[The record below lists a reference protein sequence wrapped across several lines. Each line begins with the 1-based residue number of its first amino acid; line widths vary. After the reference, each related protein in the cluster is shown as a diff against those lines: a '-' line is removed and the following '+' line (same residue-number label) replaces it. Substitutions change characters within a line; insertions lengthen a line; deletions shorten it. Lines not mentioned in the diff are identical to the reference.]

1 MVPVCPVAISRL
13 PRRGGATGR
22 TVSAVTLDN
31 PSSTLFRCIRDVAEY
46 ADTEG
51 WDQPPQLFA
60 LVPTADLVAA
70 EPSLEEQLTDGA
82 ALTPIAQ
89 EPLPDDL
96 RSDSM
101 ALDEFLATTSWPA
114 AVQGVVLVQQIVVLP
129 PAAEQTLDDAIAPL
143 LADRDAAD
151 RAGRDAA
158 QSHPER
164 RDARLYAGAL
174 RDGVTLCL
182 LQLRPDEDD
191 AFPEMDL
198 RTAPNLAP
206 NLVEALR
213 HTLENEPD

>member
-1 MVPVCPVAISRL
+1 MAPVC
-13 PRRGGATGR
+13 RGGDAGAHGGR
-22 TVSAVTLDN
+22 TVSAVTVDN
-31 PSSTLFRCIRDVAEY
+31 PSSALYRCIRDVAEF

-70 EPSLEEQLTDGA
+70 EPTLEDQLDDGA

-96 RSDSM
+96 TGDSM
-101 ALDEFLATTSWPA
+101 ALDEFLATTSWPP
-114 AVQGVVLVQQIVVLP
+114 AVEGVVLVQQIVVLP
-129 PAAEQTLDDAIAPL
+129 PTAERTLDEAIAPL

-158 QSHPER
+158 QTHPER
-164 RDARLYAGAL
+164 RDARLYAGVL
-174 RDGVTLCL
+174 RDGVSLCL
-182 LQLRPDEDD
+182 LQLRPEEDE
-191 AFPEMDL
+191 AFPELDL

-206 NLVEALR
+206 NLVDALR

>member
-1 MVPVCPVAISRL
+1 MAPVC
-13 PRRGGATGR
+13 RGGEAGARRGR
-22 TVSAVTLDN
+22 TVSAVTVDN
-31 PSSTLFRCIRDVAEY
+31 PSSALYRCIRDVAEF

-70 EPSLEEQLTDGA
+70 EPTLEEQLDDEA

-96 RSDSM
+96 SGNSI
-101 ALDEFLATTSWPA
+101 ALDEFLATTSWPP
-114 AVQGVVLVQQIVVLP
+114 AVEGVVLVQQIVVLP
-129 PAAEQTLDDAIAPL
+129 PTAEHALDEAIAPL

-158 QSHPER
+158 QTHPER
-164 RDARLYAGAL
+164 RDARLYAGVL
-174 RDGVTLCL
+174 RDGVSLCL
-182 LQLRPDEDD
+182 LQLRPEEDE
-191 AFPEMDL
+191 AFPDLDL

-206 NLVEALR
+206 NLIDALR

>member
-1 MVPVCPVAISRL
+1 V
-13 PRRGGATGR
+13 
-22 TVSAVTLDN
+22 DN
-31 PSSTLFRCIRDVAEY
+31 PSSALYRCIRDVAEF

-70 EPSLEEQLTDGA
+70 EPTLEDQLDDGA

-96 RSDSM
+96 SGDSM
-101 ALDEFLATTSWPA
+101 ALDEFLATTSWPP
-114 AVQGVVLVQQIVVLP
+114 AVEGVVLVQQIVVLP
-129 PAAEQTLDDAIAPL
+129 PNAEHTLDEAIAPL

-158 QSHPER
+158 QTHPER
-164 RDARLYAGAL
+164 RDARLYAGVL
-174 RDGVTLCL
+174 RDGVSLCL
-182 LQLRPDEDD
+182 LQLRPEEDE
-191 AFPEMDL
+191 AFPDLDL

-206 NLVEALR
+206 NLIEALR

>member
-1 MVPVCPVAISRL
+1 M
-13 PRRGGATGR
+13 
-22 TVSAVTLDN
+22 SAVTVDN
-31 PSSTLFRCIRDVAEY
+31 PSSALYRCIRDVAEF
-46 ADTEG
+46 ADAEG

-70 EPSLEEQLTDGA
+70 EPTLEDQLDDGA

-96 RSDSM
+96 SGDPM
-101 ALDEFLATTSWPA
+101 ALDEFLATTSWPP
-114 AVQGVVLVQQIVVLP
+114 AVEGVVLVQQIVVLP
-129 PAAEQTLDDAIAPL
+129 PNAEHTLDEAIAPL

-158 QSHPER
+158 QTHPER
-164 RDARLYAGAL
+164 RDARLYAGVL
-174 RDGVTLCL
+174 RDGVALCL
-182 LQLRPDEDD
+182 LQLRPEEDE
-191 AFPEMDL
+191 AFPDLDL

-206 NLVEALR
+206 NLIDALR

>member
-1 MVPVCPVAISRL
+1 MVGK
-13 PRRGGATGR
+13 PRPAHPDHGIGR

-31 PSSTLFRCIRDVAEY
+31 PSSALYRCIRDVAEF

-60 LVPTADLVAA
+60 LVPTSDLVAA
-70 EPSLEEQLTDGA
+70 EPTLEEELDDGA

-96 RSDSM
+96 TGDAM
-101 ALDEFLATTSWPA
+101 ALDEFLATTSWPP
-114 AVQGVVLVQQIVVLP
+114 AVHGVVLVQQIVVLP
-129 PAAEQTLDDAIAPL
+129 PTAEQTLDDAIAPL

-158 QSHPER
+158 QTHPER
-164 RDARLYAGAL
+164 RDARLYAGVL
-174 RDGVTLCL
+174 REGVSLCL
-182 LQLRPDEDD
+182 LQLRPEEDE
-191 AFPEMDL
+191 AFPDLDL

-206 NLVEALR
+206 NLVDALR
-213 HTLENEPD
+213 HTLENEPDQY

>member
-1 MVPVCPVAISRL
+1 MAPVC
-13 PRRGGATGR
+13 RGGDAGARGGR
-22 TVSAVTLDN
+22 TVSAVTVDN
-31 PSSTLFRCIRDVAEY
+31 PSSALYHCIRDVAEF

-70 EPSLEEQLTDGA
+70 EPTLEDQLDDGA

-96 RSDSM
+96 SGDSM
-101 ALDEFLATTSWPA
+101 ALDEFLATTSWPP
-114 AVQGVVLVQQIVVLP
+114 AVEGVVLVQQIVVLP
-129 PAAEQTLDDAIAPL
+129 PNAEHTLDEAIAPL

-158 QSHPER
+158 QTHPER
-164 RDARLYAGAL
+164 RDARLYAGVL
-174 RDGVTLCL
+174 RDGVSLCL
-182 LQLRPDEDD
+182 LQLRPEEDE
-191 AFPEMDL
+191 AFPDLDL

-206 NLVEALR
+206 NLIDALR

>member
-1 MVPVCPVAISRL
+1 M
-13 PRRGGATGR
+13 
-22 TVSAVTLDN
+22 SAVTVDN
-31 PSSTLFRCIRDVAEY
+31 PSSALYRCIRDVAEF

-70 EPSLEEQLTDGA
+70 EPTLEDQLDDGA

-96 RSDSM
+96 SGDSM
-101 ALDEFLATTSWPA
+101 ALDEFLATTSWPP
-114 AVQGVVLVQQIVVLP
+114 AVEGVVLVQQIVVLP
-129 PAAEQTLDDAIAPL
+129 PNAEHTLDEAIAPL

-158 QSHPER
+158 QTHPER
-164 RDARLYAGAL
+164 RDARLYAGVL
-174 RDGVTLCL
+174 RDGVSLCL
-182 LQLRPDEDD
+182 LQLRPEEDE
-191 AFPEMDL
+191 AFPDLDL

-206 NLVEALR
+206 NLVDALR

>member
-1 MVPVCPVAISRL
+1 MAPVC
-13 PRRGGATGR
+13 RGGDAGARGGR
-22 TVSAVTLDN
+22 TVSAVTVDN
-31 PSSTLFRCIRDVAEY
+31 PSSALYRCIRDVAEF

-70 EPSLEEQLTDGA
+70 EPTLEDQLDDGA

-96 RSDSM
+96 SGDSM
-101 ALDEFLATTSWPA
+101 ALDEFLATTSWPP
-114 AVQGVVLVQQIVVLP
+114 AVEGVVLVQQIVVLP
-129 PAAEQTLDDAIAPL
+129 PNAEHTLDEAIAPL

-158 QSHPER
+158 QTHPER
-164 RDARLYAGAL
+164 RDARLYAGVL
-174 RDGVTLCL
+174 RDGVSLCL
-182 LQLRPDEDD
+182 LQLRPEEDE
-191 AFPEMDL
+191 AFPDLDL

-206 NLVEALR
+206 NLIDALR

>member
-1 MVPVCPVAISRL
+1 MAPVC
-13 PRRGGATGR
+13 RGGDAGARGGR
-22 TVSAVTLDN
+22 TVSAVTVDN
-31 PSSTLFRCIRDVAEY
+31 PSSALYRCIRDVAEF

-70 EPSLEEQLTDGA
+70 EPTLEDQLDDGA

-96 RSDSM
+96 SGDSM
-101 ALDEFLATTSWPA
+101 ALDEFLATTSWPP
-114 AVQGVVLVQQIVVLP
+114 AVEGVVLVQQIVVLP
-129 PAAEQTLDDAIAPL
+129 PNAEHTLDEAIAPL

-158 QSHPER
+158 QTHPER
-164 RDARLYAGAL
+164 RDARLYAGVL
-174 RDGVTLCL
+174 RDGVSLCL
-182 LQLRPDEDD
+182 LQLRPEEDE
-191 AFPEMDL
+191 AFPDLDL

-206 NLVEALR
+206 NLIEALR

>member
-1 MVPVCPVAISRL
+1 M
-13 PRRGGATGR
+13 
-22 TVSAVTLDN
+22 TVDN
-31 PSSTLFRCIRDVAEY
+31 PSSALYHCIRDVAEF

-70 EPSLEEQLTDGA
+70 EPTLEDQLDDGA

-96 RSDSM
+96 SGDSM
-101 ALDEFLATTSWPA
+101 ALDEFLATTSWPP
-114 AVQGVVLVQQIVVLP
+114 AVEGVVLVQQIVVLP
-129 PAAEQTLDDAIAPL
+129 PNAEHTLDEAIAPL

-158 QSHPER
+158 QTHPER
-164 RDARLYAGAL
+164 RDARLYAGVL
-174 RDGVTLCL
+174 RDGVSLCL
-182 LQLRPDEDD
+182 LQLRPEEDE
-191 AFPEMDL
+191 AFPDLDL

-206 NLVEALR
+206 NLIDALR

>member
-1 MVPVCPVAISRL
+1 MVGM
-13 PRRGGATGR
+13 PRPARPLQRNGR

-31 PSSTLFRCIRDVAEY
+31 PSSALYRCIRDVADF

-70 EPSLEEQLTDGA
+70 EPALEEQLGDGA
-82 ALTPIAQ
+82 ALTPVAQ
-89 EPLPDDL
+89 EALPDDL
-96 RSDSM
+96 SGDSM

-114 AVQGVVLVQQIVVLP
+114 AVRGVVLVQQIVVLP
-129 PAAEQTLDDAIAPL
+129 PAAEQTLDEAIAPL

-151 RAGRDAA
+151 QAGRDAA
-158 QSHPER
+158 QTHPER
-164 RDARLYAGAL
+164 RDARLYAGVL
-174 RDGVTLCL
+174 REGVSLCL
-182 LQLRPDEDD
+182 LQLRPEEDD
-191 AFPEMDL
+191 SFPDLDL

-206 NLVEALR
+206 NLVDALR

>member
-1 MVPVCPVAISRL
+1 MVTK
-13 PRRGGATGR
+13 PRPAHPYRGIGR

-31 PSSTLFRCIRDVAEY
+31 PSSALYRCIRDVAEF

-70 EPSLEEQLTDGA
+70 EPTLEEQLDDGA

-89 EPLPDDL
+89 EALPDDL
-96 RSDSM
+96 TGDSM
-101 ALDEFLATTSWPA
+101 ALDEFLATTSWPPT
-114 AVQGVVLVQQIVVLP
+114 VHGVVLVQQIVVLP

-158 QSHPER
+158 QTHPER
-164 RDARLYAGAL
+164 RDARLYAGVL
-174 RDGVTLCL
+174 REGVSLCL
-182 LQLRPDEDD
+182 LQLRPEEDES
-191 AFPEMDL
+191 FPDLDL

-206 NLVEALR
+206 NLVDALR

>member
-1 MVPVCPVAISRL
+1 M
-13 PRRGGATGR
+13 
-22 TVSAVTLDN
+22 SAVTVDN
-31 PSSTLFRCIRDVAEY
+31 PSSALYRCIRDVAEF

-70 EPSLEEQLTDGA
+70 EPTLEDQLDDGA

-96 RSDSM
+96 SGDSM
-101 ALDEFLATTSWPA
+101 ALDEFLATTSWPP
-114 AVQGVVLVQQIVVLP
+114 AVEGVVLVQQIVVLP
-129 PAAEQTLDDAIAPL
+129 PNAEHTLDEAIAPL

-158 QSHPER
+158 QTHPER
-164 RDARLYAGAL
+164 RDARLYAGVL
-174 RDGVTLCL
+174 RDGVSLCL
-182 LQLRPDEDD
+182 LQLRPEEDE
-191 AFPEMDL
+191 AFPDLDL

-206 NLVEALR
+206 NLIDALR

>member
-1 MVPVCPVAISRL
+1 MVPVCRARRTGAAVSRW
-13 PRRGGATGR
+13 RR

-31 PSSTLFRCIRDVAEY
+31 PSSALYRCIRDVAEY
-46 ADTEG
+46 ADSEG

-70 EPSLEEQLTDGA
+70 EPTLEEQLDDGA

-89 EPLPDDL
+89 EALPDDL
-96 RSDSM
+96 TGDSM
-101 ALDEFLATTSWPA
+101 ALDEFLATTSWPP
-114 AVQGVVLVQQIVVLP
+114 AVHGVVLVQQIVVLP
-129 PAAEQTLDDAIAPL
+129 PTAEQTLDEAIAPL

-151 RAGRDAA
+151 QAGRDAA
-158 QSHPER
+158 QTHPER
-164 RDARLYAGAL
+164 RDARLYAGVL
-174 RDGVTLCL
+174 REGVSLCL
-182 LQLRPDEDD
+182 LQLRPEEDD
-191 AFPEMDL
+191 AFPDLDL

>member
-1 MVPVCPVAISRL
+1 M
-13 PRRGGATGR
+13 
-22 TVSAVTLDN
+22 SAVTLDN
-31 PSSTLFRCIRDVAEY
+31 PSSALYRCIRDVAEF

-70 EPSLEEQLTDGA
+70 EPTLEEQLDDGA

-89 EPLPDDL
+89 EALPDDL
-96 RSDSM
+96 TGDSM
-101 ALDEFLATTSWPA
+101 ALDEFLATTSWPPT
-114 AVQGVVLVQQIVVLP
+114 VHGVVLVQQIVVLP

-158 QSHPER
+158 QTHPER
-164 RDARLYAGAL
+164 RDARLYAGVL
-174 RDGVTLCL
+174 REGVSLCL
-182 LQLRPDEDD
+182 LQLRPEEDES
-191 AFPEMDL
+191 FPDLDL

-206 NLVEALR
+206 NLVDALR

>member
-1 MVPVCPVAISRL
+1 M
-13 PRRGGATGR
+13 
-22 TVSAVTLDN
+22 SAVTVDN
-31 PSSTLFRCIRDVAEY
+31 PSSALYHCIRDVAEF

-70 EPSLEEQLTDGA
+70 EPTLEDQLDDGA

-96 RSDSM
+96 SGDSM
-101 ALDEFLATTSWPA
+101 ALDEFLATTSWPP
-114 AVQGVVLVQQIVVLP
+114 AVEGVVLVQQIVVLP
-129 PAAEQTLDDAIAPL
+129 PNAEHTLDEAIAPL

-158 QSHPER
+158 QTHPER
-164 RDARLYAGAL
+164 RDARLYAGVL
-174 RDGVTLCL
+174 RDGVSLCL
-182 LQLRPDEDD
+182 LQLRPEEDE
-191 AFPEMDL
+191 AFPDLDL

-206 NLVEALR
+206 NLIDALR